1 MTMDDMTIQLMRV
14 PGEYAAHRL
23 APDAAVPEAAWA
35 SPFVSVSRSSEEL
48 SIITGAGIH
57 IDAQS
62 TVGPWLA
69 YRVAGAIDFSVTG
82 VMSAL
87 TTPLADAGLGIL
99 GVSTYDTD
107 YILVHADAGVAA
119 EIAWRAAGIDVG

>member
-1 MTMDDMTIQLMRV
+1 MVISVTRV
-14 PGEYAAHRL
+14 PGEYAVHRL
-23 APDAAVPEAAWA
+23 APDAAVPEPVWV

-48 SIITGAGIH
+48 SIITDAGIH
-57 IDAQS
+57 VDAQS

-69 YRVAGAIDFSVTG
+69 YRVAGAIDFSITG

-99 GVSTYDTD
+99 GISTYDTD
-107 YILVHADAGVAA
+107 YILVHADAGEAA
-119 EIAWRAAGIDVG
+119 ELAWRAAGIDVG

>member
-1 MTMDDMTIQLMRV
+1 MVISVTRV
-14 PGEYAAHRL
+14 PGEYAVHRL
-23 APDAAVPEAAWA
+23 APDAAVPEPVWV

-48 SIITGAGIH
+48 SIITDAGIH
-57 IDAQS
+57 VDAQS

-69 YRVAGAIDFSVTG
+69 YRVAGAIDFSITG

-99 GVSTYDTD
+99 GISTYDTD
-107 YILVHADAGVAA
+107 YILVHADAGEAA

>member
-1 MTMDDMTIQLMRV
+1 MTIRLMRV
-14 PGEYAAHRL
+14 PGEYAVHRL
-23 APDAAVPEAAWA
+23 APDSAVPEAAWA

-48 SIITGAGIH
+48 SIVTDAGVR

-69 YRVAGAIDFSVTG
+69 YRVAGTIDFSVTG

-87 TTPLADAGLGIL
+87 TAPFADASLGIL
-99 GVSTYDTD
+99 GVSTFDTD
-107 YILVHADAGVAA
+107 YILVHADAGEAA
-119 EIAWRAAGIDVG
+119 EITWRAAGITIA

>member
-1 MTMDDMTIQLMRV
+1 MTIQLIQV
-14 PGEYAAHRL
+14 PGEYAVHRL
-23 APDAAVPEAAWA
+23 APDAVVPEVAWA

-57 IDAQS
+57 IDAQR

>member
-1 MTMDDMTIQLMRV
+1 MGDMTIQLIQV
-14 PGEYAAHRL
+14 PGEYAVHRL
-23 APDAAVPEAAWA
+23 APDAVVPEVAWA

-57 IDAQS
+57 IDAQR

-107 YILVHADAGVAA
+107 YILVHADSGVAA

>member
-1 MTMDDMTIQLMRV
+1 MTIQLIQV
-14 PGEYAAHRL
+14 PGEYAVHRL
-23 APDAAVPEAAWA
+23 APDAVVPEVAWA

-57 IDAQS
+57 IDAQR

-107 YILVHADAGVAA
+107 YILVHADSGVAA

>member
-1 MTMDDMTIQLMRV
+1 MTIQLIRV
-14 PGEYAAHRL
+14 PGEYAVHRL
-23 APDAAVPEAAWA
+23 APDAVVPEVAWA

-57 IDAQS
+57 IDAQR

>member
-62 TVGPWLA
+62 TVAPWLA